1 MNVPGEFEES
11 KLSRLKEILAE
22 MGSVLVAYSGGADST
37 FLLAV
42 AREVLDPRKLLA
54 VTAASPTYPGEEIEE
69 ARKTA
74 VILGVPH
81 EVVETGEL
89 ESESFTSNPP
99 DRCYHCKLELFGTLR
114 AIAEQRGFAAVAEGT
129 NASDL
134 EDYRPGLKA
143 IAELG
148 IRSPLAEAGLTKEE
162 IRELS
167 RKKGLPTWN
176 KPALA
181 CLASRF
187 PYGMRI
193 TRERLTQV
201 ASAERFLRSLGLGQL
216 RVRHHGAIARIEVE
230 QGSITNVVSHRE
242 VIAGKLKALGFAYV
256 ALDLEGYRT
265 GSMNETLHPPA
276 GSCCKSAEEFA
287 GGLVRDLDR

>member
-1 MNVPGEFEES
+1 MNALGELEES
-11 KLSRLKEILAE
+11 KLSRLKRILAE

-37 FLLAV
+37 FLVAV
-42 AREVLDPRKLLA
+42 AREVLDPQKLLA
-54 VTAASPTYPGEEIEE
+54 VTAASPTYLGEEIEE

-74 VILGVPH
+74 KILGIPH
-81 EVVETGEL
+81 EVVETREL
-89 ESESFTSNPP
+89 ESESFASNPP

-114 AIAEQRGFAAVAEGT
+114 AIAEQRGLAAVAEGT

-193 TRERLTQV
+193 TKERLTQV

-230 QGSITNVVSHRE
+230 EGSIAKVISHRE
-242 VIAGKLKALGFAYV
+242 VIAAKLKALGFAYV
-256 ALDLEGYRT
+256 AVDLEGYRT
-265 GSMNETLHPPA
+265 GSMNETLHLPA
-276 GSCCKSAEEFA
+276 GQRCKSDEGST